1 MSDSDEHDGSDRDEH
16 RGEQA
21 RQEAARARR
30 EERAAWVRL
39 SDEERAKLTE
49 EREQREKKKIAE
61 AAVKKAQ
68 GLPLSHWLET
78 GYDLMRM
85 KKEGFTAAELGAL
98 GADLPALVAA

>member
-61 AAVKKAQ
+61 AVVKKAK
-68 GLPLSHWLET
+68 GHPLSHWLET